1 MASHRM
7 RLSSTSSA
15 SSTDST
21 ESTSTTASVLS
32 ASTRGTTGANL
43 EEALSASPSADSSQ
57 HGHWGRQHPG
67 LFSGLASERR
77 EEVAHERVRRRGGSR
92 RHRRPPTR
100 TETGEDRSFTMRKPG
115 GESEMRG
122 FFGKGLKKGAK
133 KG

>member
-32 ASTRGTTGANL
+32 ASTRGTPTNANL
-43 EEALSASPSADSSQ
+43 EESLSASPSADSSQ
-57 HGHWGRQHPG
+57 HGHWDRQHPG

-77 EEVAHERVRRRGGSR
+77 EEVAHERVRRRGSSR

-122 FFGKGLKKGAK
+122 FFGK
-133 KG
+133 